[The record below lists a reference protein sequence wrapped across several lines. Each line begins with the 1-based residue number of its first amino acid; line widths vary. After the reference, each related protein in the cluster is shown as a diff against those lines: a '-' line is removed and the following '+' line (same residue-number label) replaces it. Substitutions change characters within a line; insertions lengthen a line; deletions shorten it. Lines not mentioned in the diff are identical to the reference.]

1 MKFDPDKKINGT
13 FGELWLDDYY
23 MAEVLGFQAKVTI
36 EKEEVIQTG
45 SLEKGYKVTGL
56 DCKGTVKLNKISS
69 FFIQKMSENLKAGKS
84 TVCTIISKLED
95 PSVSGTERI
104 KLTGCTFDEMTLADW
119 EAKKLGEE
127 SYPFTF
133 TGWEIMDAIA

>member
-84 TVCTIISKLED
+84 TVCTIISKLKD

>member
-1 MKFDPDKKINGT
+1 MKFDPSKKINGT

-23 MAEVLGFQAKVTI
+23 MAEVIGFQAKVTI

-56 DCKGTVKLNKISS
+56 DCKGTVKLSKISS

-84 TVCTIISKLED
+84 TVCTIISKLDD
-95 PSVSGTERI
+95 PSSDGTERI

-119 EAKKLGEE
+119 EAKKLVEE